1 MITGDKN
8 SLRGS
13 HAAGQVHLVRARGK
27 EQFKT
32 STGCEL
38 YLLIRTRQMLAD
50 LAYQRHPSMGV
61 EAPLKGSDPK
71 LHRAML
77 SNWLSRICALYG
89 TLTQNMRRSSGR
101 TFFPE
106 EWVSEMLA
114 LEEEVQQWE
123 EIASDFFH
131 YWSLPPDDAITGL
144 DVEDGAI
151 YPKALHVCSGLLQ
164 AFAWTLI
171 WCGRIH
177 LLHAMLIYRS
187 TLSDSEALASPLR
200 PASSINQDLLT
211 VVDHICNM
219 VPFMLGEVD
228 SNGAL
233 NAPGRGKAVGGLFLM
248 WILHVAGSVSIMPQ
262 SQQDWI
268 AGRLVHIGQSVG
280 IQQAL
285 ALKDFR
291 DFQRCTSHGMPLAT
305 QLDLGRE

>member
-8 SLRGS
+8 SLTGT
-13 HAAGQVHLVRARGK
+13 HAAGQVHLVRFRGE

-38 YLLIRTRQMLAD
+38 YLLIRSRQMLAD
-50 LAYQRHPSMGV
+50 LAYERYPSMGV
-61 EAPLKGSDPK
+61 QAPLKGADPK

-77 SNWLSRICALYG
+77 SSWLSRICALYG
-89 TLTQNMRRSSGR
+89 ALIQNMRQSSGR
-101 TFFPE
+101 TCFPE
-106 EWVSEMLA
+106 EWVFEVLA
-114 LEEEVQQWE
+114 LEEEIQQWE
-123 EIASDFFH
+123 ETVPDFFE
-131 YWSLPPDDAITGL
+131 YWSLPPDDAAAGP
-144 DVEDGAI
+144 DPEDGVI
-151 YPKALHVCSGLLQ
+151 YPKALYVCSGLIQ
-164 AFAWTLI
+164 AFGWTLI

-187 TLSDSEALASPLR
+187 TLSYSEALASPFR
-200 PASSINQDLLT
+200 PASSINHDLLT
-211 VVDHICNM
+211 MVDHICNM

-228 SNGAL
+228 SKGTL
-233 NAPGRGKAVGGLFLM
+233 NAPGRGKAVGGIFLM
-248 WILHVAGSVSIMPQ
+248 WVLHVASSVTIMPQ

-291 DFQRCTSHGMPLAT
+291 DFQRRTSHGMPLAMQWT
-305 QLDLGRE
+305 